1 MDFEYKMV
9 VVTRTDLGLSQGK
22 LAAQVA
28 HAAITCALE
37 TKKKKSTWFNKWQ
50 KEGGKKAIVKVDSAD
65 DFFPL
70 KDKAEKLDIVTFIV
84 IDAGHTEIPAGTKTV
99 LGIGPAPS
107 NLIDQITGDLPLL
120 LFQHSIYKEQKKNH
134 LSELERVFY

>member
-1 MDFEYKMV
+1 MNFEYKMV
-9 VVTRTDLGLSQGK
+9 VVTRKDLNLSQGK

-28 HAAITCALE
+28 HAAVACSLE
-37 TKKKKSTWFNKWQ
+37 TKKKNPKWFNKWQ
-50 KEGGKKAIVKVDSAD
+50 EEGGKKAIVKVDSVD

-84 IDAGHTEIPAGTKTV
+84 VDAGHTEIPSGTKTV

-107 NLIDQITGDLPLL
+107 NLIDQVTGDLSLL
-120 LFQHSIYKEQKKNH
+120 
-134 LSELERVFY
+134 